1 MMAALFSALLFVLAF
16 VGFVV
21 LVGVGCLYFLLEVD
35 ELRLTRSSQSPD
47 PRPTRDEDAYLV
59 TSERLRV
66 LELDALARLAAV
78 RRRAD
83 TGQDGRSQ

>member
-1 MMAALFSALLFVLAF
+1 MMAALFNALLFVLAF

-21 LVGVGCLYFLLEVD
+21 LVGVGCLHFLLEVD

-47 PRPTRDEDAYLV
+47 PRTTRDEDAYLV

-78 RRRAD
+78 RRRAE
-83 TGQDGRSQ
+83 TEHDGRSQ

>member
-1 MMAALFSALLFVLAF
+1 MMPALHSALLFVLAF

-21 LVGVGCLYFLLEVD
+21 LVGVACLYFLLEVD
-35 ELRLTRSSQSPD
+35 ELRLTRSSQPPD

-66 LELDALARLAAV
+66 LELDALARLADV
-78 RRRAD
+78 RRRAETEHD
-83 TGQDGRSQ
+83 RRSQ

>member
-1 MMAALFSALLFVLAF
+1 LVLAF

-21 LVGVGCLYFLLEVD
+21 LVGVACLYFLLEVD
-35 ELRLTRSSQSPD
+35 ELRLTRSSQSPG
-47 PRPTRDEDAYLV
+47 PRPTPGEAAYLV

-78 RRRAD
+78 RRRAE
-83 TGQDGRSQ
+83 TEQDGRSQ